1 MRMTIKLP
9 RVAETASEVVIAEW
23 LVAVSDT
30 VREGQAI
37 LKVETD
43 KATVEVPTPVSGMI
57 VELLVSPDDEVATG
71 EPIAVIEAV

>member
-1 MRMTIKLP
+1 MTIKLP

-23 LVAVSDT
+23 LVAVSET

-57 VELLVSPDDEVATG
+57 VELLVSPEDDVATG
-71 EPIAVIEAV
+71 APIAVIEAE

>member
-1 MRMTIKLP
+1 MTIKLP